1 LYRSSGEVSSYGYP
15 EKYDGK
21 INCTWTIHPLRDNF
35 LYIQFVNLDVRSTN
49 CCSADY
55 IEIIAPRPTTSGFL
69 SILPHSPPLPKRI
82 CGFYNRLSFY
92 WMGEFNLNF
101 RSDADSSHTG
111 FRIYYQNKPKSS
123 PELSLQKLLN
133 VTVDGGI
140 LDRVGGCSK

>member
-1 LYRSSGEVSSYGYP
+1 
-15 EKYDGK
+15 
-21 INCTWTIHPLRDNF
+21 
-35 LYIQFVNLDVRSTN
+35 
-49 CCSADY
+49 
-55 IEIIAPRPTTSGFL
+55 
-69 SILPHSPPLPKRI
+69 
-82 CGFYNRLSFY
+82 
-92 WMGEFNLNF
+92 MGEFNLNF